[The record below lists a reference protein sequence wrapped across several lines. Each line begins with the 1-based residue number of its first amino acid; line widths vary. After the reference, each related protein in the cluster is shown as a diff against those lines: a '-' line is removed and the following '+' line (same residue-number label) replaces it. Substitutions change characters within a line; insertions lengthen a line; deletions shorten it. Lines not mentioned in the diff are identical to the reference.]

1 MEAFMNKRLSVL
13 AILTVL
19 AAPAWAGGLGIGASF
34 WSTDEADD
42 GSGVGGR
49 LAIDLGESLD
59 LDVHISFLEDFFID
73 TPTTPPFELEVTPI
87 DVGISWGF
95 GTRSRVTPRL
105 GGGLSYVMIEVT
117 GSNIDTEVD
126 DELGFYGL
134 LGVDFAIGPR
144 GAIYLEGLYRTTEAE
159 LRDFGLNQFDRQT
172 FTATGAAANVG
183 VMFTW

>member
-1 MEAFMNKRLSVL
+1 MIKRLSTL

-49 LAIDLGESLD
+49 LAVDLGENLD
-59 LDVHISFLEDFFID
+59 FDVHVSFLEELFID
-73 TPTTPPFELEVTPI
+73 PPTTPPFDLEMTPI
-87 DVGISWGF
+87 DVGLSWGF
-95 GTRSRVTPRL
+95 DTRSRVTPRV
-105 GGGLSYVMIEVT
+105 GGGLTYVMIEVL
-117 GSNIDTEVD
+117 GSNVDTEVD
-126 DELGFYGL
+126 DEFGFYAL
-134 LGVDFAIGPR
+134 LGVDFSIGPR

-159 LRDFGLNQFDRQT
+159 LRDFGLTEFDRQT
-172 FTATGAAANVG
+172 FTATGAAANIG